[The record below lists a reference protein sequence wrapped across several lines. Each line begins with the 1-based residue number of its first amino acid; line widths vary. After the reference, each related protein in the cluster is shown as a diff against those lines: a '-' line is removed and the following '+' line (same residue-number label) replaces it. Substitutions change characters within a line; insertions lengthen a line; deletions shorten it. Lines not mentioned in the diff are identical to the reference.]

1 MLIISIVDFG
11 LMVMLRL
18 KILAVF
24 VFFFF
29 WMAIISL
36 DWILLLFEM
45 WNVPIEFVVPD
56 SGDGESMGGDG
67 RKLCPVAFRRGGN
80 VLPSL
85 ASLLYLEKLN
95 LCLTQLLLLA
105 VCFQGGSFRVGD

>member
-36 DWILLLFEM
+36 D
-45 WNVPIEFVVPD
+45 
-56 SGDGESMGGDG
+56 
-67 RKLCPVAFRRGGN
+67 
-80 VLPSL
+80 
-85 ASLLYLEKLN
+85 
-95 LCLTQLLLLA
+95 
-105 VCFQGGSFRVGD
+105 